1 MALKIQIHEK
11 AHMYYLGSIEAG
23 TSAESF
29 NAVQSAQQLV
39 HQPQELLGEV

>member
-29 NAVQSAQQLV
+29 NAVQTAQQLV
-39 HQPQELLGEV
+39 GQSHYLVGQV